1 LVFFWYF
8 NHVAMSKSAFAIGQ
22 QNTVA
27 DLNALDG
34 CGVKT
39 FIACQP
45 DVFTCTS
52 VDQLFSAHVK

>member
-1 LVFFWYF
+1 
-8 NHVAMSKSAFAIGQ
+8 MSKSAFAIGQ